1 MILVVGA
8 TGTVGRKVI
17 DKLLANPQ
25 NKVRAIARG
34 KSDWEGSVLPAFR
47 RRGVDVMVGDIRSEA
62 SIKRAMEGV
71 KCIINCAGVM
81 RGGPE
86 EDIAEVNI
94 DGVKNLIAQGKDAGV
109 QRFIQLSCLGATEHA
124 TNIYLGCKWEAD
136 ELVKNSGLYWTIFR
150 PSLIFDQGKQYN
162 LYRIL
167 EFWIQRSPIILMV
180 GSGLNRF
187 QPICADDIASCV
199 ASSVYDRETVNKV
212 YELAGPEILDLNG
225 LLTQLAEHQGRQV
238 RAVKI
243 PSFIGVPLFGLLG
256 KLNPK
261 CPIDSNVM
269 SVMTSDIISDDETAA
284 RRKFTTLSG
293 LRFSDAL
300 SASLAEAED
309 EEEPAALPSGQMR
322 SKQISSFARRSGSV
336 EETQRLEASEAA
348 AAAAEAEAP
357 PVNTPEKPN
366 LKTNKKMNFKRKI

>member
-47 RRGVDVMVGDIRSEA
+47 RRGVDVMVGDVRSEA
-62 SIKRAMEGV
+62 AIRRAMEGV

-86 EDIAEVNI
+86 EDIEEVNVE
-94 DGVKNLIAQGKDAGV
+94 GVRNLIAQGKAAGV

-124 TNIYLGCKWEAD
+124 TNVYLGCKWEAD
-136 ELVKNSGLYWTIFR
+136 ELVRNSGLYWTIFR
-150 PSLIFDQGKQYN
+150 PSLIFDQGKYYN

-187 QPICADDIASCV
+187 QPICADDVASCIV
-199 ASSVYDRETVNKV
+199 SSVYDRETVNKV
-212 YELAGPEILDLNG
+212 YELAGPEVLDLHAMI
-225 LLTQLAEHQGRQV
+225 TQLAEHQGRQV

-243 PSFIGVPLFGLLG
+243 PCFLGVPLFGLLG

-269 SVMTSDIISDDETAA
+269 SVMTSDIISDDEDAA
-284 RRKFTTLSG
+284 RRKFKLSE
-293 LRFSDAL
+293 LKFSEAL
-300 SASLAEAED
+300 STAIADSTK
-309 EEEPAALPSGQMR
+309 EEKTYAPLPSGQKR
-322 SKQISSFARRSGSV
+322 SGQVSSFARRS
-336 EETQRLEASEAA
+336 SEAPDPDQMQDA
-348 AAAAEAEAP
+348 PADEDAP
-357 PVNTPEKPN
+357 PVNTEKPK
-366 LKTNKKMNFKRKI
+366 LKTSKKMNFKRKI